1 MSTADRVRKWSEQEV
16 VAGTIVGEAS
26 GELFG
31 GQVAVACVI
40 RNRVKH
46 PRWWGGGWRSVCIK
60 DWAFSCWRDQV
71 TRIEDNRRA
80 NSVAW
85 QTAMRIAGL
94 VIADKLPDV
103 TLGCDHYLNP
113 RGVAELPAWVFL
125 NGRRR
130 APTIQIGPHEF
141 YCLEL
146 AEPWGW

>member
-1 MSTADRVRKWSEQEV
+1 MSTADRVRKWSDQDV

-94 VIADKLPDV
+94 VIADKLSDV
-103 TLGCDHYLNP
+103 TLGCDHYYAY
-113 RGVAELPAWVFL
+113 RS
-125 NGRRR
+125 
-130 APTIQIGPHEF
+130 IQMPGWARSRHPVIEIGAHRF
-141 YCLEL
+141 YRLEL
-146 AEPWGW
+146 ADPWG